1 MDVLH
6 LQTLKNAQLKR
17 HIEKEGNEGKM
28 NLILQVHDE
37 LVFEVPR
44 ADVTKVASV
53 VKQEMENAIKLKV
66 PVVVEVKA
74 GPNWAQMEKV

>member
-1 MDVLH
+1 
-6 LQTLKNAQLKR
+6 
-17 HIEKEGNEGKM
+17 
-28 NLILQVHDE
+28 
-37 LVFEVPR
+37 FEVPR